1 MADFEVKK
9 KPEFSSTARKLET
22 TDRAHADL
30 FNDLYQKM
38 FDNDNYLKQNVES
51 KAEKDGGDIANTKVS
66 EFAEETEQFPVPDP
80 GEASKT
86 LWGKMKKFVEDFKAW
101 CTGVC
106 LIGHIVNNC
115 TSTANNLP
123 LAAAQGKALMDL
135 YTQLY
140 SDLQTINNKFI
151 NSITDVNIK
160 KLPFTGDRGF
170 IIGIYGHSSI
180 NKPDDGGGIIIAWK
194 YSNTNIQARALSNTG
209 FIFKCNY
216 DYPNWVIV

>member
-30 FNDLYQKM
+30 FNGLYQKM

-66 EFAEETEQFPVPDP
+66 EFVAETEQFPVPVP
-80 GEASKT
+80 GEAPKT

-115 TSTANNLP
+115 TSTASNMP
-123 LAAAQGKALMDL
+123 LAAAQGNVLMDL

-140 SDLQTINNKFI
+140 SDLQTNKKQISIDITSLQKVHFYKVNTSGYDYYVMVMYTDISKSEGISIDFDPLQREIRFYMVSNNVGKFI
-151 NSITDVNIK
+151 CS
-160 KLPFTGDRGF
+160 FTPRE
-170 IIGIYGHSSI
+170 I
-180 NKPDDGGGIIIAWK
+180 P
-194 YSNTNIQARALSNTG
+194 T
-209 FIFKCNY
+209 
-216 DYPNWVIV
+216 